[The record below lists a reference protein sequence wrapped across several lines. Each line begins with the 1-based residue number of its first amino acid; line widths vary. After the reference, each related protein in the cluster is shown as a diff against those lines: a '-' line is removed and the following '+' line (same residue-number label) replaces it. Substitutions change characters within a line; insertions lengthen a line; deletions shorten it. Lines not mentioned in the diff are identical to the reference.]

1 MPDPRLELVGIE
13 KISSV
18 AYLNAVMACYREGRV
33 AVPVEAG
40 GAAPAGHD
48 FVEQIA
54 PVAGGG
60 WFALQ
65 QAPIHEDGSAQIG
78 FSSGTTGEPKAI
90 LLSHRA
96 LGDVTDRLVDA
107 MGIDGEIREY
117 LGVPATYSFGLGRA
131 RVTAA
136 VGGRLFVPENGFN
149 PSELATMLEADEVNA
164 LSAVPTLLRMLI
176 ANPDLMPRKIAR
188 RLRWLEI
195 GSQAMSV
202 EEKQAI
208 RRMFPAARII
218 QHYGLTEASRT
229 TFLDLQEASDA
240 QLATVGRA
248 VGKTEIRID
257 ENRHICI
264 RGPHVA
270 DGILT
275 ANGIEPIVDAEGWL
289 QTRDLGQIDADGFLT
304 FEGRAD
310 DLLNVGGIKVPAEL
324 FERKLGE
331 LLGPD
336 GLHIAVAS
344 RPDPLRGEVV
354 MIAYP
359 PTLSAGRISE
369 HARAVGAGFGL
380 GNADLSFVAVDTI
393 PRTETGKVRRAVLVE
408 HYAQLASPVAGEAA
422 PVVAP
427 ATASADDAP
436 RTDREREIARIW
448 CEVLHISSIGRDD
461 AFFDKGGDSLS
472 AIGAT
477 LAMENAGIPKALTQQ
492 LFQNRTIAEIAASE
506 GGGAAAPPPAESF
519 AAPSTADFAPAESR
533 RAPRIN
539 DGSRNLNPAGIGF
552 WDLVKEDY
560 RAHGS
565 DFFSQGFWMLFIHRF
580 GNRRMDVR
588 SKLLR
593 APLTLI
599 YRFFNKMTQYW
610 FGMKVDYVV
619 IIGRRVKLEHFGGMI
634 LGARSIGNDVIIR
647 QNTTFGI
654 SSPDDMHAK
663 PIIGDNVDLGAG
675 VVIIGNV
682 TIGENSIVGPN
693 SAVFSDM
700 PPNSIVLGV
709 PAQVIGPNRRRN
721 RGPLP
726 SAGG

>member
-1 MPDPRLELVGIE
+1 MPGPKLNLVGIE

-18 AYLNAVMACYREGRV
+18 EYLDAVMACYREGRV
-33 AVPVEAG
+33 AVPVEPG
-40 GAAPAGHD
+40 GTAPAGHD
-48 FVEQIA
+48 FVERISPKPA
-54 PVAGGG
+54 GG
-60 WFALQ
+60 WFTLQ
-65 QAPIHEDGSAQIG
+65 QAPIHDDRPAQIG

-96 LGDVTDRLVDA
+96 LADVTDRLTEV
-107 MGIDGEIREY
+107 MGIDGEISEY
-117 LGVPATYSFGLGRA
+117 LGVPTTYSFGLARA

-136 VGGRLFVPENGFN
+136 AGGKLFVPENGFN
-149 PSELATMLEADEVNA
+149 PSEFAAMLEADEINA
-164 LSAVPTLLRMLI
+164 LSAVPTLLRVLI
-176 ANPDLMPRKIAR
+176 ANPDLVPRKVAR

-240 QLATVGRA
+240 QLSTVGRS
-248 VGKTEIRID
+248 VGRTEIKID

-275 ANGIEPIVDAEGWL
+275 ANGLEPIVDADGWL
-289 QTRDLGQIDADGFLT
+289 HTRDLGSIGEDGFLT

-310 DLLNVGGIKVPAEL
+310 DLMNIGGIKVPAEL

-331 LLGPD
+331 ALGAD
-336 GLHIAVAS
+336 GLHIAVAG

-359 PTLSAGRISE
+359 PKLSAARIAE
-369 HARAVGAGFGL
+369 HARAIATGFGL
-380 GNADLSFVAVDTI
+380 SNADLSFVAANEI

-408 HYAQLASPVAGEAA
+408 LYAHQAGPSGEAGAASSTGAPVAAHAGDE
-422 PVVAP
+422 PQ
-427 ATASADDAP
+427 TE
-436 RTDREREIARIW
+436 REREIARIW
-448 CEVLHISSIGRDD
+448 CEALQIASIGRNDG
-461 AFFDKGGDSLS
+461 FFDKGGDSLS

-477 LAMENAGIPKALTQQ
+477 LAMEKAGIPKPLTQQ
-492 LFQNRTIAEIAASE
+492 LFLNRTVAEIAASE
-506 GGGAAAPPPAESF
+506 TGTPLPPAAEKTGDYTAPRIEKGKAPP
-519 AAPSTADFAPAESR
+519 
-533 RAPRIN
+533 IN
-539 DGSRNLNPAGIGF
+539 DGSTNMNPPGIGF
-552 WDLVKEDY
+552 WDLVREDF
-560 RAHGS
+560 RTHES
-565 DFFSQGFWMLFIHRF
+565 DIFSQGFWMLFIHRF
-580 GNRRMDVR
+580 GNMRMGVR
-588 SKLLR
+588 TKLLR
-593 APLTLI
+593 APMTIL
-599 YRFFNKMTQYW
+599 YRYFNKMTQIW

-654 SSPDDMHAK
+654 SSPDDMNAK
-663 PIIGDNVDLGAG
+663 PIIGDGVDLGAG

-693 SAVFSDM
+693 SAVFSDV
-700 PPNSIVLGV
+700 PPNTIVLGV
-709 PAQVIGPNRRRN
+709 PAQIIGPNRRQR
-721 RGPLP
+721 
-726 SAGG
+726 A

>member
-1 MPDPRLELVGIE
+1 MPDPKLDLVGIE

-18 AYLNAVMACYREGRV
+18 DYLNTVMACYREGRV

-40 GAAPAGHD
+40 GSAPAGHA
-48 FVEQIA
+48 FVERIA
-54 PVAGGG
+54 PRPGGG

-65 QAPIHEDGSAQIG
+65 QAPIHEDRPAQIG

-96 LGDVTDRLVDA
+96 LADVTDRLIEA
-107 MGIDGEIREY
+107 MGIDGEISEY
-117 LGVPATYSFGLGRA
+117 LGVPATYSFGLARG

-136 VGGRLFVPENGFN
+136 VGGKLFVPENGFN
-149 PSELATMLEADEVNA
+149 PSEFAAMLEADEINA
-164 LSAVPTLLRMLI
+164 LSAVPTLLRVLI

-240 QLATVGRA
+240 QLATVGRP
-248 VGKTEIRID
+248 VGKTEVKID
-257 ENRHICI
+257 ADRHICI

-275 ANGIEPIVDAEGWL
+275 ANGLEPIVDGEGWL
-289 QTRDLGQIDADGFLT
+289 RTRDLGSIGEDGFLT

-310 DLLNVGGIKVPAEL
+310 DLMNIGGIKVPAEL

-331 LLGPD
+331 VLGAD
-336 GLHIAVAS
+336 GLNVAVAG

-354 MIAYP
+354 MVAYP
-359 PTLSAGRISE
+359 STLSAARIAE
-369 HARAVGAGFGL
+369 HARAVATGFGL
-380 GNADLSFVAVDTI
+380 GNADLSFVAVDEI

-408 HYAQLASPVAGEAA
+408 TYADRASASAGEA
-422 PVVAP
+422 P
-427 ATASADDAP
+427 ATSATTPAASADDAP
-436 RTDREREIARIW
+436 QTDREREIARIW
-448 CEVLHISSIGRDD
+448 CEALHLPAIGRNDS
-461 AFFDKGGDSLS
+461 FFDKGGDSLS

-477 LAMENAGIPKALTQQ
+477 LAMEKAGIPKPLTQQ
-492 LFQNRTIAEIAASE
+492 LFLNRTIAEIAASE
-506 GGGAAAPPPAESF
+506 SGTAASPAAEKAADASAPRTEKGKAPP
-519 AAPSTADFAPAESR
+519 
-533 RAPRIN
+533 IN
-539 DGSRNLNPAGIGF
+539 DGSTNMNPAGIGF
-552 WDLVKEDY
+552 WDLVREDF
-560 RAHGS
+560 RTHDS
-565 DFFSQGFWMLFIHRF
+565 DIFSQGFWMLFIHRF
-580 GNRRMDVR
+580 GNWRMSVR
-588 SKLLR
+588 TRLLR

-599 YRFFNKMTQYW
+599 YRFFNKMTQFW
-610 FGMKVDYVV
+610 FGMKVDYVI

-634 LGARSIGNDVIIR
+634 LGARSIGNDVVIR

-654 SSPDDMHAK
+654 SSTDDMNAK
-663 PIIGDNVDLGAG
+663 PIIGDGVDLGAG

-693 SAVFSDM
+693 STVLSDV
-700 PPNSIVLGV
+700 PPNTIVLGV
-709 PAQVIGPNRRRN
+709 PAQVVGPNRRR
-721 RGPLP
+721 RG
-726 SAGG
+726 